1 MSAKRP
7 EESMVVMTHMVLP
20 EDTNPSGN
28 THGGV
33 ILKHIDTAGGITAMR
48 HCRGNAVTANIERMD
63 FLEPVFVGELVTF
76 MACVNSVGR
85 SSMEVG
91 VRVEAENLFTG
102 EVRHTNSAYLTFVHL
117 DEKGR
122 PASVPELLLETEAA
136 VRRDREAR
144 QRRNMREELRRAER
158 RGHE

>member
-1 MSAKRP
+1 MSAKDP
-7 EESMVVMTHMVLP
+7 SESMVLMTHMVLP

-33 ILKHIDTAGGITAMR
+33 ILKHIDTAAGIAAMR

-63 FLEPVFVGELVTF
+63 FLLPVFVGELVTF
-76 MACVNSVGR
+76 KACVNSVGR

-117 DEKGR
+117 DEHGKPGQ
-122 PASVPELLLETEAA
+122 VPELLLDSERAI
-136 VRRDREAR
+136 RRDREAK
-144 QRRNMREELRRAER
+144 QRRKMREELRRAER
-158 RGHE
+158 RK